1 MDILINKVQPIA
13 EMGESQISEKG
24 STSEHSDYFAKL
36 LAESSK
42 KYAKQVK
49 EKTKESETEKVESV
63 PQKQIDAQVML
74 NSYYANLHFIKKD
87 KDSKK

>member
-1 MDILINKVQPIA
+1 MNILINKVQPIA
-13 EMGESQISEKG
+13 GMGESQISEKG
-24 STSEHSDYFAKL
+24 STSEQSDYFSKL

-49 EKTKESETEKVESV
+49 EKAEKSETEKIESV
-63 PQKQIDAQVML
+63 PQKQIDAQVAM